1 MEERKYAKYFEIVEL
16 IEKVLQPKSKVDYTT
31 ISPDELVEKFDKE
44 VEESGY
50 YFKVENLANARTV
63 IERYQKYNYERKSVF
78 VGYYDKRMPEF
89 DQNNYSIQ
97 NNLSKMK
104 NNVIGILRG
113 NIDLIRPNEDFLTLG
128 SVEELKPLMT
138 KDKIKN
144 YVEEVLYST
153 WENKDTIRLEEYALA
168 TDILQHFGMSTG
180 DSFDTGE
187 NALYNVA
194 SAISRM
200 EFGSRDFHGELSS
213 EGFYDSST
221 TNRGRHPE
229 VLKETVKKITEYI
242 YILLQHSLEKTEY
255 RERERKM
262 AEERAKKTTPTET
275 PSTFVDVDFKVRPK
289 TQQIKEDDLDL
300 FEDEPEAKTT
310 PEPEVPNDELEAIKA
325 KYEKRRKL
333 LEENQKLEE
342 AQVRDKIKLAELQRA
357 MEERAKRIKE
367 NEEVIKKTL

>member
-50 YFKVENLANARTV
+50 YFKVEKLANARTV

-78 VGYYDKRMPEF
+78 VGYYDERIPEF

-104 NNVIGILRG
+104 NNIIGILRG
-113 NIDLIRPNEDFLTLG
+113 NIDLIRPNEDFFTLG

-153 WENKDTIRLEEYALA
+153 CENKDTIRLEEYTLA
-168 TDILQHFGMSTG
+168 RDILQHFGISTG

-187 NALYNVA
+187 NALSNVA

-213 EGFYDSST
+213 EGFYDSAT
-221 TNRGRHPE
+221 TNRGRYPE

-255 RERERKM
+255 CERKI
-262 AEERAKKTTPTET
+262 AEERAKKNTSTET
-275 PSTFVDVDFKVRPK
+275 PSTFVDVDFRVRPK
-289 TQQIKEDDLDL
+289 TQQIKEDDLEL

-310 PEPEVPNDELEAIKA
+310 PEPEVPTDELEAIKA